1 MEESLTAGFYLVW
14 KENQIPQPLQRAG
27 EGAEAQVSPTTVPG
41 SVEEGVPC
49 PQLLERE
56 WLVQSETS
64 LTIPLSFT
72 RNRK

>member
-1 MEESLTAGFYLVW
+1 MAGFYLVS
-14 KENQIPQPLQRAG
+14 KENQIPQSLQRAR
-27 EGAEAQVSPTTVPG
+27 EGAETQVSPTTVPA
-41 SVEEGVPC
+41 SVEEGSPC
-49 PQLLERE
+49 SQLLERR